1 MKKTAKPVL
10 SKDFLEEVNKQQ
22 KELDE
27 CRKEANRQTK
37 KEKKLNQKDCK
48 GSWNHYRGVLCQ
60 TNENI

>member
-1 MKKTAKPVL
+1 MKKIVKPVL

-37 KEKKLNQKDCK
+37 ERKETESERLQRELEPLPWCPMSD
-48 GSWNHYRGVLCQ
+48 
-60 TNENI
+60 E